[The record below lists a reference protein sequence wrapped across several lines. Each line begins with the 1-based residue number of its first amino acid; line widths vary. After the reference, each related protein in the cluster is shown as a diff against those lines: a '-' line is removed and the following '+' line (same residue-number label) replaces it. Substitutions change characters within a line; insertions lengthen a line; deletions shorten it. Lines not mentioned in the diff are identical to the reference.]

1 MYDEEIEKA
10 VLFYIIFE
18 NAQYQINEDDF
29 VNTINKQI
37 AIAINEL
44 RRLKEDISMISI
56 QSRCKANQ
64 NEVLAYISKIG
75 DSVIRGLNNPDEL
88 YSKLIRLSQKRKL
101 FMLAKQM
108 QIDILEQEEADIYG
122 QKIIDEISK
131 ITSREE
137 KEKTFIQK
145 IADATLEIE
154 NNWKNQS
161 DYSLYT
167 GIYDLDSMICG
178 LHKQELTII
187 GARPGVGKTTLALQ
201 IAEKIAGND
210 KNVLFVSL
218 EMSDTQLI
226 QKMIARTGNVKSYR
240 MRMGTIEDEDWNKI
254 SRAIQKLSDLNFN
267 TNSKIRTIQRLELEA
282 RKLKNRGKLDLLIID
297 YIQLLKSKDKFNSR
311 EQEVADIS
319 RRLKLISLEL
329 DIPVIALCQ
338 LNRNAS
344 NNEPN
349 LSDLRESGSLEQD
362 ADNVIFLHQEDPESN
377 IVTLKIAKQ
386 RAGETG
392 KLAVMFKKDISTFIN
407 LERTR

>member
-18 NAQYQINEDDF
+18 NAQYQISEDDF
-29 VNTINKQI
+29 VNAMNQKI

-44 RRLKEDISMISI
+44 RRLKENISMISV
-56 QSRCKANQ
+56 QSKFKTNQ

-75 DSVIRGLNNPDEL
+75 DTVIRGLHNPDEL
-88 YSKLIRLSQKRKL
+88 YSKLIKLSQKRKI
-101 FMLAKQM
+101 FMLAKKM
-108 QIDILEQEEADIYG
+108 QAEIFEQEEADIYG
-122 QKIIDEISK
+122 QKIIDEINK

-137 KEKTFIQK
+137 KEKSFTQK
-145 IADATLEIE
+145 IADATIEIE

-161 DYSLYT
+161 DYSFYT

-178 LHKQELTII
+178 LHRQELTII
-187 GARPGVGKTTLALQ
+187 GARPGIGKTTLALQ
-201 IAEKIAGND
+201 IAEKIARND

-218 EMSDTQLI
+218 EMSDTQII
-226 QKMIARTGNVKSYR
+226 QKMIARTGNVKGYR
-240 MRMGTIEDEDWNKI
+240 MRMGTIEDEDWVKI
-254 SRAIQKLSDLNFN
+254 SNAIGKLSDLKFN

-282 RKLKNRGKLDLLIID
+282 RKLKNRGKLDLIIID

-319 RRLKLISLEL
+319 RRLKLMSLEL
-329 DIPVIALCQ
+329 DIPIIALCQ

-362 ADNVIFLHQEDPESN
+362 ADNVIFLHQDDSDSN
-377 IVTLKIAKQ
+377 IVTLKVAKQ

-392 KLAVMFKKDISTFIN
+392 KIAVMFKKDISTFIN

>member
-10 VLFYIIFE
+10 VLFYIIFD
-18 NAQYQINEDDF
+18 NAQYQISEDDF
-29 VNTINKQI
+29 VNAMNKRI

-44 RRLKEDISMISI
+44 RRLKENVSMISV
-56 QSRCKANQ
+56 QSRCKENQ

-75 DSVIRGLNNPDEL
+75 DTVIRGLNNPDEL
-88 YSKLIRLSQKRKL
+88 YSKLIKLSQKRKL
-101 FMLAKQM
+101 FMLAKKM
-108 QIDILEQEEADIYG
+108 QAEILEQEEADIYG
-122 QKIIDEISK
+122 QKIIDEINK

-137 KEKTFIQK
+137 KEKTFVQK

-154 NNWKNQS
+154 NSWKNSS

-201 IAEKIAGND
+201 IAEKIARND

-218 EMSDTQLI
+218 EMSDNQLI

-240 MRMGTIEDEDWNKI
+240 MRMGTIEDEDWTKI
-254 SRAIQKLSDLNFN
+254 SNAIGKLSDLKFN
-267 TNSKIRTIQRLELEA
+267 TNSKIRTIQKLELEA

-319 RRLKLISLEL
+319 RRLKLMSLEL
-329 DIPVIALCQ
+329 DIPVVALCQ

-344 NNEPN
+344 NNEPG

-362 ADNVIFLHQEDPESN
+362 ADNVIFLHQENNENN
-377 IVTLKIAKQ
+377 IVTLKVAKQ

-392 KLAVMFKKDISTFIN
+392 KIAVMFKKDISTFIN

>member
-10 VLFYIIFE
+10 VLFYIIFD
-18 NAQYQINEDDF
+18 NAQYQISEDDF
-29 VNTINKQI
+29 VNAMNKRI

-44 RRLKEDISMISI
+44 RRLKENVSMISV
-56 QSRCKANQ
+56 QSRCKENQ

-75 DSVIRGLNNPDEL
+75 DTVIRGLNNPDEL
-88 YSKLIRLSQKRKL
+88 YSKLIKLSQKRKL
-101 FMLAKQM
+101 FMLAKKM
-108 QIDILEQEEADIYG
+108 QAEILEQEEADIYG
-122 QKIIDEISK
+122 QKIIDEINK

-137 KEKTFIQK
+137 KEKTFVQK

-154 NNWKNQS
+154 NSWKNSS

-201 IAEKIAGND
+201 IAEKIARNN

-218 EMSDTQLI
+218 EMSDNQLI

-240 MRMGTIEDEDWNKI
+240 MRMGTIEDEDWTKI
-254 SRAIQKLSDLNFN
+254 SNAIGKLSDLKFN
-267 TNSKIRTIQRLELEA
+267 TNSKIRTIQKLELEA

-319 RRLKLISLEL
+319 RRLKLMSLEL
-329 DIPVIALCQ
+329 DIPVVALCQ

-362 ADNVIFLHQEDPESN
+362 ADNVIFLHQENN
-377 IVTLKIAKQ
+377 IITLKVAKQ
-386 RAGETG
+386 RAGEIG
-392 KLAVMFKKDISTFIN
+392 KIAVMFKKDISTFIN

>member
-10 VLFYIIFE
+10 VLFYIIFD
-18 NAQYQINEDDF
+18 NAQYQVSEDDF
-29 VNTINKQI
+29 VNAMNKRI

-44 RRLKEDISMISI
+44 RRLKEDVSMISI
-56 QSRCKANQ
+56 QSRCKENQ

-75 DSVIRGLNNPDEL
+75 DTVIRGLNNPDEL
-88 YSKLIRLSQKRKL
+88 YSKLIKLSQKRKL
-101 FMLAKQM
+101 FMLAKKM
-108 QIDILEQEEADIYG
+108 QVEILEQEEADIYG
-122 QKIIDEISK
+122 QKIIDEINK

-137 KEKTFIQK
+137 KEKTFVQK

-154 NNWKNQS
+154 NSWKNSS

-201 IAEKIAGND
+201 IAEKIARND

-240 MRMGTIEDEDWNKI
+240 MRMGTIEDEDWTKI
-254 SRAIQKLSDLNFN
+254 SNAIGKLSDLKFN
-267 TNSKIRTIQRLELEA
+267 TNSKIRTIQKLELEA
-282 RKLKNRGKLDLLIID
+282 RKLKNRGKLDLIIID

-362 ADNVIFLHQEDPESN
+362 ADNVIFLHQENNESN
-377 IVTLKIAKQ
+377 IVTLKVAKQ

-392 KLAVMFKKDISTFIN
+392 KIAVMFKKDISTFVN

>member
-10 VLFYIIFE
+10 VLFYIIFD
-18 NAQYQINEDDF
+18 NAQYQISEDDF
-29 VNTINKQI
+29 VNAMNKRI

-44 RRLKEDISMISI
+44 RRLKENVSMISV
-56 QSRCKANQ
+56 QSRCKENQ

-75 DSVIRGLNNPDEL
+75 DTVIRGLNNPDEL
-88 YSKLIRLSQKRKL
+88 YSKLIKLSQKRKL
-101 FMLAKQM
+101 FMLAKKM
-108 QIDILEQEEADIYG
+108 QAEILEQEEADIYG
-122 QKIIDEISK
+122 QKIIDEINK

-137 KEKTFIQK
+137 KEKTFVQK

-154 NNWKNQS
+154 NSWKNSS

-201 IAEKIAGND
+201 IAEKISRNN

-226 QKMIARTGNVKSYR
+226 QKMIARIGNVKSYR
-240 MRMGTIEDEDWNKI
+240 MRMGTIEDEDWNRI
-254 SRAIQKLSDLNFN
+254 SNAIGKLSDLKFN
-267 TNSKIRTIQRLELEA
+267 TNSKIRTIQKLELEA
-282 RKLKNRGKLDLLIID
+282 RKLKNRGNLDLLIID

-319 RRLKLISLEL
+319 RRLKLLSLEL

-362 ADNVIFLHQEDPESN
+362 ADNVIFLHQENPESN

-386 RAGETG
+386 RAGEIG
-392 KLAVMFKKDISTFIN
+392 KVAVAFKKDISTFVN

>member
-10 VLFYIIFE
+10 VLFYIIFD
-18 NAQYQINEDDF
+18 NAQYQISEDDF
-29 VNTINKQI
+29 VNAMNKRI

-44 RRLKEDISMISI
+44 RRLKENVSMISV
-56 QSRCKANQ
+56 QSRCKENQ

-75 DSVIRGLNNPDEL
+75 DTVIRGLNNPDEL
-88 YSKLIRLSQKRKL
+88 YSKLIKLSQKRKL
-101 FMLAKQM
+101 FMLAKKM
-108 QIDILEQEEADIYG
+108 QAEILEQEEADIYG
-122 QKIIDEISK
+122 QKVIDEINK

-137 KEKTFIQK
+137 KEKTFVQK

-154 NNWKNQS
+154 NSWKNSS

-201 IAEKIAGND
+201 IAEKIARND

-240 MRMGTIEDEDWNKI
+240 MRMGTIEDEDWSKI
-254 SRAIQKLSDLNFN
+254 SNAIGKLSDLKFN

-319 RRLKLISLEL
+319 RRLKLMSLEL
-329 DIPVIALCQ
+329 DIPVVALCQ

-362 ADNVIFLHQEDPESN
+362 ADNVIFLHQENNENN
-377 IVTLKIAKQ
+377 IVTLKVAKQ
-386 RAGETG
+386 RAGEIG
-392 KLAVMFKKDISTFIN
+392 KIAVMFKKDISTFIN

>member
-10 VLFYIIFE
+10 ILFYIIFD
-18 NAQYQINEDDF
+18 NAQYQISEDDF
-29 VNTINKQI
+29 VNAMNKKI

-44 RRLKEDISMISI
+44 RRLKEDVSMISI
-56 QSRCKANQ
+56 QSRCKENQ

-75 DSVIRGLNNPDEL
+75 DTVIRGLNNPDEL
-88 YSKLIRLSQKRKL
+88 YSKLIKLTQKRKI
-101 FMLAKQM
+101 FMLAKKM
-108 QIDILEQEEADIYG
+108 QVEIFEQEEADIYG
-122 QKIIDEISK
+122 QKVIDEINK

-137 KEKTFIQK
+137 KEKTFVQK

-201 IAEKIAGND
+201 IAEKIARSD

-218 EMSDTQLI
+218 EMSDNQLI

-240 MRMGTIEDEDWNKI
+240 MRMGTIEEEDWTKI
-254 SRAIQKLSDLNFN
+254 SNAIGKLSDLKFN
-267 TNSKIRTIQRLELEA
+267 TNSKIRTIQKLELEA

-319 RRLKLISLEL
+319 RRLKLMSLEL
-329 DIPVIALCQ
+329 DIPVVALCQ

-344 NNEPN
+344 NNEPG

-362 ADNVIFLHQEDPESN
+362 ADNVIFLHQENNENN
-377 IVTLKIAKQ
+377 IVTLKVAKQ

-392 KLAVMFKKDISTFIN
+392 KIAVMFKKDISTFIN

>member
-10 VLFYIIFE
+10 VLFYIIFD
-18 NAQYQINEDDF
+18 NAQYQISEDDF
-29 VNTINKQI
+29 VNAMNKRI

-44 RRLKEDISMISI
+44 RRLKENVSMISV
-56 QSRCKANQ
+56 QSRCKENQ

-75 DSVIRGLNNPDEL
+75 DTVIRGLNNPDEL
-88 YSKLIRLSQKRKL
+88 YSKLIKLSQKRKL
-101 FMLAKQM
+101 FMLAKKM
-108 QIDILEQEEADIYG
+108 QAEILEQEEADIYG
-122 QKIIDEISK
+122 QKIIDKINK

-137 KEKTFIQK
+137 KEKTFVQK

-154 NNWKNQS
+154 NSWKNSS

-201 IAEKIAGND
+201 IAEKIARND

-218 EMSDTQLI
+218 EMSDNQLI

-240 MRMGTIEDEDWNKI
+240 MRMGTIEDEDWTKI
-254 SRAIQKLSDLNFN
+254 SNAIGKLSDLKFN
-267 TNSKIRTIQRLELEA
+267 TNSKIRTIQKLELEA

-319 RRLKLISLEL
+319 RRLKLMSLEL
-329 DIPVIALCQ
+329 DIPVVALCQ

-344 NNEPN
+344 NNEPG

-362 ADNVIFLHQEDPESN
+362 ADNVIFLHQENNENN
-377 IVTLKIAKQ
+377 IVTLKVAKQ

-392 KLAVMFKKDISTFIN
+392 KIAVMFKKDISTFIN

>member
-29 VNTINKQI
+29 VNLINKKI

-44 RRLKEDISMISI
+44 RKSNEEISMISI
-56 QSRCKANQ
+56 QSKFKTNQ

-75 DSVIRGLNNPDEL
+75 DYVIRGLNNPDEL
-88 YSKLIRLSQKRKL
+88 YSKLIKLSQKRKL
-101 FMLAKQM
+101 FMLAKK
-108 QIDILEQEEADIYG
+108 IESDVLEQEEADIYG
-122 QKIIDEISK
+122 QKIIDEINR

-137 KEKTFIQK
+137 KEKSFAEK
-145 IADATLEIE
+145 IAEATIEIE

-201 IAEKIAGND
+201 IAEKIARNN
-210 KNVLFVSL
+210 KSILFVSL

-240 MRMGTIEDEDWNKI
+240 MRMGTIEDDDWNKI
-254 SRAIQKLSDLNFN
+254 SNAIGKLSELKFN

-297 YIQLLKSKDKFNSR
+297 YIQLLKSKDRFNSR

-319 RRLKLISLEL
+319 RRLKLMSLEL
-329 DIPVIALCQ
+329 DIPIIALCQ

>member
-10 VLFYIIFE
+10 ILFYIIFD
-18 NAQYQINEDDF
+18 NAQYQISEDDF
-29 VNTINKQI
+29 VNAMNKKI

-44 RRLKEDISMISI
+44 RRLKEDVSMISI
-56 QSRCKANQ
+56 QSRCKENQ

-75 DSVIRGLNNPDEL
+75 DTVIRGLNNPDEL
-88 YSKLIRLSQKRKL
+88 YSKLIKLTQKRKI
-101 FMLAKQM
+101 FMLAKKM
-108 QIDILEQEEADIYG
+108 QVEIFEQEEADIYG
-122 QKIIDEISK
+122 QKVIDEINK

-137 KEKTFIQK
+137 KEKTFVQK

-201 IAEKIAGND
+201 IAEKIARND

-218 EMSDTQLI
+218 EMSDNQLI

-240 MRMGTIEDEDWNKI
+240 MRMGTIEEEDWTKI
-254 SRAIQKLSDLNFN
+254 SNAIGKLSDLKFN
-267 TNSKIRTIQRLELEA
+267 TNSKIRTIQKLELEA

-319 RRLKLISLEL
+319 RRLKLMSLEL
-329 DIPVIALCQ
+329 DIPVVALCQ

-344 NNEPN
+344 NNEPS

-362 ADNVIFLHQEDPESN
+362 ADNVIFLHQENNENN
-377 IVTLKIAKQ
+377 IVTLKVAKQ

-392 KLAVMFKKDISTFIN
+392 KIAVMFKKDISTFIN

>member
-10 VLFYIIFE
+10 VLFYIIFD
-18 NAQYQINEDDF
+18 NAQYQISEDDF
-29 VNTINKQI
+29 VNAMNKRI

-44 RRLKEDISMISI
+44 RRLKENVSMISV
-56 QSRCKANQ
+56 QSRCKENQ

-75 DSVIRGLNNPDEL
+75 DTVIRGLNNPDEL
-88 YSKLIRLSQKRKL
+88 YSKLIKLSQKRKL
-101 FMLAKQM
+101 FMLAKKM
-108 QIDILEQEEADIYG
+108 QAEILEQEEADIYG
-122 QKIIDEISK
+122 QKIIDEINK

-137 KEKTFIQK
+137 KEKTFVQK

-154 NNWKNQS
+154 NSWKNSS

-201 IAEKIAGND
+201 IAEKIARNN

-218 EMSDTQLI
+218 EMSDNQLI

-240 MRMGTIEDEDWNKI
+240 MRMGTIEDEDWTKI
-254 SRAIQKLSDLNFN
+254 SNAIGKLSDLKFN
-267 TNSKIRTIQRLELEA
+267 TNSKIRTIQKLELEA

-319 RRLKLISLEL
+319 RRLKLMSLEL
-329 DIPVIALCQ
+329 DIPVVALCQ

-344 NNEPN
+344 NNEPG

-362 ADNVIFLHQEDPESN
+362 ADNVIFLHQENNENN
-377 IVTLKIAKQ
+377 IVTLKVAKQ

-392 KLAVMFKKDISTFIN
+392 KIAVMFKKDISTFIN

>member
-29 VNTINKQI
+29 VNLINKKI

-44 RRLKEDISMISI
+44 RKSNEEISMISI
-56 QSRCKANQ
+56 QSKFKTNQ

-75 DSVIRGLNNPDEL
+75 DYVIRGLNNPDEL
-88 YSKLIRLSQKRKL
+88 YSKLIKLSQKRKL
-101 FMLAKQM
+101 FMLAKK
-108 QIDILEQEEADIYG
+108 IESDVLEQEEADIYG
-122 QKIIDEISK
+122 QKIIDEINR

-137 KEKTFIQK
+137 KEKSFAEK
-145 IADATLEIE
+145 IAEATIEIE

-201 IAEKIAGND
+201 IAEKIARNN
-210 KNVLFVSL
+210 KSILFVSL

-240 MRMGTIEDEDWNKI
+240 MRMGTIEDDDWNKI
-254 SRAIQKLSDLNFN
+254 SNAIGKLSELKFN

-297 YIQLLKSKDKFNSR
+297 YIQLLKSKDRFNSR

-319 RRLKLISLEL
+319 RRLKLMSLEL
-329 DIPVIALCQ
+329 DIPIIALCQ

-392 KLAVMFKKDISTFIN
+392 KLAVMFKKDISNFIN

>member
-10 VLFYIIFE
+10 VLFYIIFD
-18 NAQYQINEDDF
+18 NAQYQISEDDF
-29 VNTINKQI
+29 VNAMNKRI

-44 RRLKEDISMISI
+44 RRLKENVSMISV
-56 QSRCKANQ
+56 QSRCKENQ

-75 DSVIRGLNNPDEL
+75 DTVIRGLNNPDEL
-88 YSKLIRLSQKRKL
+88 YSKLIKLSQKRKL
-101 FMLAKQM
+101 FMLAKKM
-108 QIDILEQEEADIYG
+108 QAEILEQEEADIYG
-122 QKIIDEISK
+122 QKIIDEINK

-137 KEKTFIQK
+137 KEKTFVQK

-154 NNWKNQS
+154 NSWKNSS

-201 IAEKIAGND
+201 IAEKIARND

-218 EMSDTQLI
+218 EMSDNQLI

-240 MRMGTIEDEDWNKI
+240 MRMGTIEDEDWNRI
-254 SRAIQKLSDLNFN
+254 SNAIGKLSDLKFN

-282 RKLKNRGKLDLLIID
+282 RKLKNKGNLDLLIID

-319 RRLKLISLEL
+319 RRLKLLSLEL
-329 DIPVIALCQ
+329 DIPIVALCQ

-362 ADNVIFLHQEDPESN
+362 ADNVIFLHQENPESN

-386 RAGETG
+386 RAGEIG
-392 KLAVMFKKDISTFIN
+392 KVAVAFKKDISTFVN

>member
-10 VLFYIIFE
+10 VLFYIIFD
-18 NAQYQINEDDF
+18 NAQYQISEDDF
-29 VNTINKQI
+29 VNAMNKRI

-44 RRLKEDISMISI
+44 RRLKENVSMISV
-56 QSRCKANQ
+56 QSRCKENQ

-75 DSVIRGLNNPDEL
+75 DTVIRGLNNPDEL
-88 YSKLIRLSQKRKL
+88 YSKLIKLSQKRKL
-101 FMLAKQM
+101 FMLAKKM
-108 QIDILEQEEADIYG
+108 QAEILEQEEADIYG
-122 QKIIDEISK
+122 QKVIDEINK

-137 KEKTFIQK
+137 KEKTFVQK

-154 NNWKNQS
+154 NSWKNSS

-201 IAEKIAGND
+201 IAEKISRNN

-226 QKMIARTGNVKSYR
+226 QKMIARVGNVKSYR
-240 MRMGTIEDEDWNKI
+240 MRMGTIEDEDWNRI
-254 SRAIQKLSDLNFN
+254 SNAIGKLSDLKFN

-319 RRLKLISLEL
+319 RRLKLMSLEL
-329 DIPVIALCQ
+329 DIPVVALCQ

-362 ADNVIFLHQEDPESN
+362 ADNVIFLHQENNENN
-377 IVTLKIAKQ
+377 IVTLKVAKQ
-386 RAGETG
+386 RAGEIG
-392 KLAVMFKKDISTFIN
+392 KIAVMFKKDISTFIN

>member
-10 VLFYIIFE
+10 VLFYIIFD
-18 NAQYQINEDDF
+18 NAQYQISEDDF
-29 VNTINKQI
+29 VNAMNKRI

-44 RRLKEDISMISI
+44 RRLKENVSMISV
-56 QSRCKANQ
+56 QSRCKENQ

-75 DSVIRGLNNPDEL
+75 DTVIRGLNNPDEL
-88 YSKLIRLSQKRKL
+88 YSKLIKLSQKRKL
-101 FMLAKQM
+101 FMLAKKM
-108 QIDILEQEEADIYG
+108 QAEILEQEEADIYG
-122 QKIIDEISK
+122 QKIIDEINK

-137 KEKTFIQK
+137 EEKTFVQK

-154 NNWKNQS
+154 NSWKNSS

-201 IAEKIAGND
+201 IAEKIARNN

-218 EMSDTQLI
+218 EMSDNQLI

-240 MRMGTIEDEDWNKI
+240 MRMGTIEEEDWTKI
-254 SRAIQKLSDLNFN
+254 SNAIGKLSDLKFN
-267 TNSKIRTIQRLELEA
+267 TNSKIRTIQKLELEA

-319 RRLKLISLEL
+319 RRLKLMSLEL
-329 DIPVIALCQ
+329 DIPVVALCQ

-344 NNEPN
+344 NNEPG

-362 ADNVIFLHQEDPESN
+362 ADNVIFLHQENNENN
-377 IVTLKIAKQ
+377 IVTLKVAKQ

-392 KLAVMFKKDISTFIN
+392 KIAVMFKKDISTFIN

>member
-10 VLFYIIFE
+10 ILFYIIFD
-18 NAQYQINEDDF
+18 NAQYQISEDDF
-29 VNTINKQI
+29 VNAMNKKI

-44 RRLKEDISMISI
+44 RKLKEDVSMISI
-56 QSRCKANQ
+56 QSRCKENQ

-75 DSVIRGLNNPDEL
+75 DTVIRGLNNPDEL
-88 YSKLIRLSQKRKL
+88 YSKLIKLTQKRKI
-101 FMLAKQM
+101 FMLAKKM
-108 QIDILEQEEADIYG
+108 QVEILEQEEADIYG
-122 QKIIDEISK
+122 QKVIDEINK
-131 ITSREE
+131 ITSRED
-137 KEKTFIQK
+137 KEKTFVQK
-145 IADATLEIE
+145 IADATIEIE

-201 IAEKIAGND
+201 IAEKIARND

-218 EMSDTQLI
+218 EMSDNQLI

-240 MRMGTIEDEDWNKI
+240 MRMGTIEDEDWAKI
-254 SRAIQKLSDLNFN
+254 SNAIGKLSDLKFN
-267 TNSKIRTIQRLELEA
+267 TNSKIRTIQKLELEA

-319 RRLKLISLEL
+319 RRLKLMSLEL
-329 DIPVIALCQ
+329 DIPVVALCQ

-362 ADNVIFLHQEDPESN
+362 ADNVIFLHQENNENN
-377 IVTLKIAKQ
+377 IVTLKVAKQ
-386 RAGETG
+386 RAGEIG
-392 KLAVMFKKDISTFIN
+392 KIAVMFKKDISTFIN

>member
-10 VLFYIIFE
+10 ILFYIIFD
-18 NAQYQINEDDF
+18 NAQYQISEDDF
-29 VNTINKQI
+29 VNAMNKKI

-44 RRLKEDISMISI
+44 RRLKEDVSMISI
-56 QSRCKANQ
+56 QSRCKENQ

-75 DSVIRGLNNPDEL
+75 DTVIRGLNNPDEL
-88 YSKLIRLSQKRKL
+88 YSKLIKLTQKRKI
-101 FMLAKQM
+101 FMLAKKM
-108 QIDILEQEEADIYG
+108 QVEIFEQEEADIYG
-122 QKIIDEISK
+122 QKVIDEINK

-137 KEKTFIQK
+137 KEKTFVQK

-201 IAEKIAGND
+201 IAEKIARND

-218 EMSDTQLI
+218 EMSDNQLI

-240 MRMGTIEDEDWNKI
+240 MRMGTIEEEDWTKI
-254 SRAIQKLSDLNFN
+254 SNAIGKLSDLKFN
-267 TNSKIRTIQRLELEA
+267 TNSKIRTIQKLELEA

-319 RRLKLISLEL
+319 RRLKLMSLEL
-329 DIPVIALCQ
+329 DIPVVALCQ

-344 NNEPN
+344 NNEPG

-362 ADNVIFLHQEDPESN
+362 ADNVIFLHQENNENN
-377 IVTLKIAKQ
+377 IVTLKVAKQ

-392 KLAVMFKKDISTFIN
+392 KIAVMFKKDISTFIN

>member
-10 VLFYIIFE
+10 VLFYIIFD
-18 NAQYQINEDDF
+18 NAQYQISEDDF
-29 VNTINKQI
+29 VNAMNKRI

-44 RRLKEDISMISI
+44 RRLKENVSMISV
-56 QSRCKANQ
+56 QSRCKENQ

-75 DSVIRGLNNPDEL
+75 DTVIRGLNNPDEL
-88 YSKLIRLSQKRKL
+88 YSKLIKLSQKRKL
-101 FMLAKQM
+101 FMLAKKM
-108 QIDILEQEEADIYG
+108 QAEILEQEEADIYG
-122 QKIIDEISK
+122 QKIIDEINK

-137 KEKTFIQK
+137 KEKTFVQK

-154 NNWKNQS
+154 NSWKNSS

-201 IAEKIAGND
+201 IAEKIARND

-218 EMSDTQLI
+218 EMSDNQLI

-240 MRMGTIEDEDWNKI
+240 MRMGTIEDEDWTKI
-254 SRAIQKLSDLNFN
+254 SNAIGKLSDLKFN
-267 TNSKIRTIQRLELEA
+267 TNTKIRTIQKLELEA

-319 RRLKLISLEL
+319 RRLKLMSLEL
-329 DIPVIALCQ
+329 DIPVVALCQ

-344 NNEPN
+344 NNEPG

-362 ADNVIFLHQEDPESN
+362 ADNVIFLHQENNENN
-377 IVTLKIAKQ
+377 IVTLKVAKQ

-392 KLAVMFKKDISTFIN
+392 KIAVMFKKDISTFIN

>member
-226 QKMIARTGNVKSYR
+226 QKMIARTGNVKSYK

>member
-10 VLFYIIFE
+10 VLFYIIFD
-18 NAQYQINEDDF
+18 NAQYQISEDDF
-29 VNTINKQI
+29 VNAMNKRI

-44 RRLKEDISMISI
+44 RRLKENVSMISV
-56 QSRCKANQ
+56 QSRCKENQ

-75 DSVIRGLNNPDEL
+75 DTVIRGLNNPDEL
-88 YSKLIRLSQKRKL
+88 YSKLIKLSQKRKL
-101 FMLAKQM
+101 FMLAKKM
-108 QIDILEQEEADIYG
+108 QAEILEQEEADIYG
-122 QKIIDEISK
+122 QKIIDEINK

-137 KEKTFIQK
+137 EEKTFVQK

-154 NNWKNQS
+154 NSWKNSS

-201 IAEKIAGND
+201 IAEKIARNN

-218 EMSDTQLI
+218 EMSDNQLI

-240 MRMGTIEDEDWNKI
+240 MRMGTIEDEDWTKI
-254 SRAIQKLSDLNFN
+254 SNAIGKLSDLKFN
-267 TNSKIRTIQRLELEA
+267 TNSKIRTIQKLELEA

-319 RRLKLISLEL
+319 RRLKLMSLEL
-329 DIPVIALCQ
+329 DIPVVALCQ

-362 ADNVIFLHQEDPESN
+362 ADNVIFLHQENNENN
-377 IVTLKIAKQ
+377 IITLKVAKQ
-386 RAGETG
+386 RAGEIG
-392 KLAVMFKKDISTFIN
+392 KIAVMFKKDISTFIN

>member
-10 VLFYIIFE
+10 VLFYIIFD
-18 NAQYQINEDDF
+18 NAQYQISEDDF
-29 VNTINKQI
+29 VNTMNKNI

-44 RRLKEDISMISI
+44 RKQKEDISMISV
-56 QSRCKANQ
+56 QSKFKTNQ
-64 NEVLAYISKIG
+64 NEVLNYISKIG
-75 DSVIRGLNNPDEL
+75 DSVIRGVNSPDEL

-101 FMLAKQM
+101 LTLAKKM
-108 QIDILEQEEADIYG
+108 QIEIVDQEEADIYG
-122 QKIIDEISK
+122 QKIIDEINK

-137 KEKTFIQK
+137 KTKSFAQK
-145 IADATLEIE
+145 IAEATIEIE

-201 IAEKIAGND
+201 IAEKIARNN

-240 MRMGTIEDEDWNKI
+240 MRMGTIEDEDWDKI
-254 SRAIQKLSDLNFN
+254 SKAIGKLSELKFN
-267 TNSKIRTIQRLELEA
+267 TNSKIRTIQKLELEA
-282 RKLKNRGKLDLLIID
+282 RKLKNKGKLDLLIID

-319 RRLKLISLEL
+319 RRLKLMSLEL

-362 ADNVIFLHQEDPESN
+362 ADNVIFLHQENSESN

-386 RAGETG
+386 RAGEIG
-392 KLAVMFKKDISTFIN
+392 KVAVAFKKDISTFVN

>member
-10 VLFYIIFE
+10 VLFYIIFD
-18 NAQYQINEDDF
+18 NAQYQISEDDF
-29 VNTINKQI
+29 VNTMNKNI

-44 RRLKEDISMISI
+44 RKQKEDISMISV
-56 QSRCKANQ
+56 QSKFKTNQ
-64 NEVLAYISKIG
+64 NEVLNYISKIG
-75 DSVIRGLNNPDEL
+75 DSVIRGVNSPDEL

-101 FMLAKQM
+101 LTLAKKM
-108 QIDILEQEEADIYG
+108 QIEIVDQEEADIYG
-122 QKIIDEISK
+122 QKIIDEINK

-137 KEKTFIQK
+137 KTKSFAQK
-145 IADATLEIE
+145 IAEATIEIE

-201 IAEKIAGND
+201 IAEKIARNN

-240 MRMGTIEDEDWNKI
+240 MRMGTIEDEDWDKI
-254 SRAIQKLSDLNFN
+254 SKAIGKLSELKFN
-267 TNSKIRTIQRLELEA
+267 TNSKIRTIQKLELEA
-282 RKLKNRGKLDLLIID
+282 RKLKNKGKLDLLIID

-319 RRLKLISLEL
+319 RRLKLMSLEL

-362 ADNVIFLHQEDPESN
+362 ADNVIFLHQENSESN

-386 RAGETG
+386 RAGEIG
-392 KLAVMFKKDISTFIN
+392 KVAVAFKKDISTFVN
-407 LERTR
+407 LEKTR

>member
-10 VLFYIIFE
+10 VLFYIIFD
-18 NAQYQINEDDF
+18 NAQYQISEDDF
-29 VNTINKQI
+29 VNAMNKRI

-44 RRLKEDISMISI
+44 RRLKENVSMISV
-56 QSRCKANQ
+56 QSRCKENQ

-75 DSVIRGLNNPDEL
+75 DTVIRGLNNPDEL
-88 YSKLIRLSQKRKL
+88 YSKLIKLSQKRKL
-101 FMLAKQM
+101 FMIAKKM
-108 QIDILEQEEADIYG
+108 QAEILEQEEADIYG
-122 QKIIDEISK
+122 QKIIDEINK

-137 KEKTFIQK
+137 KEKTFVQK

-154 NNWKNQS
+154 NSWKNSS

-201 IAEKIAGND
+201 IAEKIARNN

-218 EMSDTQLI
+218 EMSDNQLI

-240 MRMGTIEDEDWNKI
+240 MRMGTIEDEDWTKI
-254 SRAIQKLSDLNFN
+254 SNAIGKLSDLKFN
-267 TNSKIRTIQRLELEA
+267 TNSKIRTIQKLELEA

-319 RRLKLISLEL
+319 RRLKLMSLEL
-329 DIPVIALCQ
+329 DIPVVALCQ

-362 ADNVIFLHQEDPESN
+362 ADNVIFLHQENNENN
-377 IVTLKIAKQ
+377 IVTLKVAKQ
-386 RAGETG
+386 RAGEIG
-392 KLAVMFKKDISTFIN
+392 KIAVMFKKDISTFIN

>member
-10 VLFYIIFE
+10 VLFYIIFD
-18 NAQYQINEDDF
+18 NAQYQISEDDF
-29 VNTINKQI
+29 VNAMNKRI

-44 RRLKEDISMISI
+44 RRLKEDVSMISI
-56 QSRCKANQ
+56 QSRCKENQ

-75 DSVIRGLNNPDEL
+75 DTVIRGLNNPDEL
-88 YSKLIRLSQKRKL
+88 YSKLIKLTQKRKI
-101 FMLAKQM
+101 FMLAKKM
-108 QIDILEQEEADIYG
+108 QVEIFEQEEADIYG
-122 QKIIDEISK
+122 QKVIDEINK

-137 KEKTFIQK
+137 KEKTFVQK

-154 NNWKNQS
+154 NSWKNSS

-201 IAEKIAGND
+201 IAEKIARND

-218 EMSDTQLI
+218 EMSDNQLI

-240 MRMGTIEDEDWNKI
+240 MRMGTIEDEDWTKI
-254 SRAIQKLSDLNFN
+254 SNAIGKLSDLKFN
-267 TNSKIRTIQRLELEA
+267 TNSKIRTIQKLELEA

-319 RRLKLISLEL
+319 RRLKLMSLEL
-329 DIPVIALCQ
+329 DIPVVALCQ

-344 NNEPN
+344 NNEPG

-362 ADNVIFLHQEDPESN
+362 ADNVIFLHQENNENN
-377 IVTLKIAKQ
+377 IVTLKVAKQ

-392 KLAVMFKKDISTFIN
+392 KIAVMFKKDISTFIN

>member
-10 VLFYIIFE
+10 VLFYIIFD
-18 NAQYQINEDDF
+18 NAQYQISEDDF
-29 VNTINKQI
+29 VNAMNKRI

-44 RRLKEDISMISI
+44 RRLKENVSMISV
-56 QSRCKANQ
+56 QSRCKENQ

-75 DSVIRGLNNPDEL
+75 DTVIRGLNNPDEL
-88 YSKLIRLSQKRKL
+88 YSKLIKLSQKRKL
-101 FMLAKQM
+101 FMLAKKM
-108 QIDILEQEEADIYG
+108 QAEILEQEEADIYG
-122 QKIIDEISK
+122 QKIIDEINK

-137 KEKTFIQK
+137 KEKTFVQK

-154 NNWKNQS
+154 NSWKNSS

-201 IAEKIAGND
+201 IAEKIARNN

-218 EMSDTQLI
+218 EMSDNQLI

-240 MRMGTIEDEDWNKI
+240 MRMGTIEDEDWTKI
-254 SRAIQKLSDLNFN
+254 SNAIGKLSDLKFN
-267 TNSKIRTIQRLELEA
+267 TNSKIRTIQKLELEA

-319 RRLKLISLEL
+319 RRLKLMSLEL
-329 DIPVIALCQ
+329 DIPVVALCQ

-362 ADNVIFLHQEDPESN
+362 ADNVIFLHQENNENN
-377 IVTLKIAKQ
+377 IVTLKVAKQ
-386 RAGETG
+386 RAGEIG
-392 KLAVMFKKDISTFIN
+392 KIAVMFKKDISTFIN

>member
-10 VLFYIIFE
+10 VLFYIIFD
-18 NAQYQINEDDF
+18 NAQYQISEDDF
-29 VNTINKQI
+29 VNTMNKNI

-44 RRLKEDISMISI
+44 RKQKEDISMISV
-56 QSRCKANQ
+56 QSKFKTNQ
-64 NEVLAYISKIG
+64 NEVLNYISKIG
-75 DSVIRGLNNPDEL
+75 DSVIRGVNSPDEL

-101 FMLAKQM
+101 LTLAKKM
-108 QIDILEQEEADIYG
+108 QIEIVDQEEADIYG
-122 QKIIDEISK
+122 QKIIDEINK

-137 KEKTFIQK
+137 KQKSFAQK
-145 IADATLEIE
+145 IAEATIEIE

-201 IAEKIAGND
+201 IAEKIARNN

-240 MRMGTIEDEDWNKI
+240 MRMGTIEDEDWDKI
-254 SRAIQKLSDLNFN
+254 SKAIGKLSELKFN
-267 TNSKIRTIQRLELEA
+267 TNSKIRTIQKLELEA
-282 RKLKNRGKLDLLIID
+282 RKLKNKGKLDLLIID

-319 RRLKLISLEL
+319 RRLKLMSLEL

-362 ADNVIFLHQEDPESN
+362 ADNVIFLHQENSESN

-386 RAGETG
+386 RAGEIG
-392 KLAVMFKKDISTFIN
+392 KVAVAFKKDISTFVN